1 VLLVV
6 RPAHPKIRSNDG
18 RLLLY
23 SAMERI
29 AITFPQPA
37 ALSRHW
43 VIQKRSVAWS
53 ARGCVDALL
62 KMRDE

>member
-1 VLLVV
+1 
-6 RPAHPKIRSNDG
+6 
-18 RLLLY
+18 
-23 SAMERI
+23 MERI
-29 AITFPQPA
+29 AIAFPQPA